1 MRKMI
6 PDIKKIFECV
16 GKEYGYESINAVW
29 IASADFKLAW
39 TRVGGR
45 SIDFFVSDYL
55 KDVDGFA
62 VEETARDLMDRLCGG
77 SGPGHRVYPE
87 PLVNYLSSSEFRNA
101 HIQTYLDRAGDVS
114 EEYCHVDLD
123 DCMARLAD
131 SG

>member
-1 MRKMI
+1 MREMI

-16 GKEYGYESINAVW
+16 GKEYGYKSINAIW
-29 IASADFKLAW
+29 MASADFKLAW
-39 TRVGGR
+39 TRAGR
-45 SIDFFVSDYL
+45 NIDFFISDYL
-55 KDVDGFA
+55 KDVDEFA
-62 VEETARDLMDRLCGG
+62 IEETARALLERIGIG
-77 SGPGHRVYPE
+77 SGPGLRVYPE

>member
-1 MRKMI
+1 MI

-16 GKEYGYESINAVW
+16 GKEYGYESVNAIW
-29 IASADFKLAW
+29 MASADFKLAW
-39 TRVGGR
+39 TRVGR
-45 SIDFFVSDYL
+45 SIDFFISDYL
-55 KDVDGFA
+55 KDVDEFA
-62 VEETARDLMDRLCGG
+62 VEETARDLMDRICGGPG
-77 SGPGHRVYPE
+77 SGPGLRVYPDS
-87 PLVNYLSSSEFRNA
+87 LVSRLTSPEFRRA

>member
-1 MRKMI
+1 MREMI

-16 GKEYGYESINAVW
+16 GKEYGYESINTVW

-39 TRVGGR
+39 TRVGR
-45 SIDFFVSDYL
+45 SIDFFISDYL
-55 KDVDGFA
+55 KDVDEFA
-62 VEETARDLMDRLCGG
+62 VEETARELMDRICAGPG
-77 SGPGHRVYPE
+77 SGLKIYPDS
-87 PLVNYLSSSEFRNA
+87 LVRRLTSSEFRKA